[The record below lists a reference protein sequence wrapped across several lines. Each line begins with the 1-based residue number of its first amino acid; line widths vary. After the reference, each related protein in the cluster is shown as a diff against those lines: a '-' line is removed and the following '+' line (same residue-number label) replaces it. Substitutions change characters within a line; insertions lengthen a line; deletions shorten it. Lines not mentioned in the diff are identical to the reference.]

1 MYSRVLEHNAHH
13 HRFFSITK
21 SKQHIFFYL
30 FFSPTVFKFQS
41 NTCYNLLYSK

>member
-13 HRFFSITK
+13 HRFLVLRKANSVF
-21 SKQHIFFYL
+21 FFYL
-30 FFSPTVFKFQS
+30 SFSPTVFKFQS